1 MTQVA
6 QIFEEE
12 KQQALQQSVKDTSKQ
27 IVIKMIK
34 KNYPSEEIASLV
46 PSYSQND
53 VDELRKEVA
62 GEETLN
68 ETLGLN
74 RNLGE
79 ILNSS

>member
-53 VDELRKEVA
+53 VEELRMEVA
-62 GEETLN
+62 GQ
-68 ETLGLN
+68 
-74 RNLGE
+74 RN
-79 ILNSS
+79 